1 MRINAT
7 LKHGLTTSIDVNLA
21 EGTTISMVRK
31 NPVYSVQL
39 RLPENTVAVVNG
51 STVPDNYVIEDG
63 DEVVFE
69 RQAASKAAKAKGKTK
84 PKPKGY

>member
-1 MRINAT
+1 MARINAT
-7 LKHGLTTSIDVNLA
+7 LKHGLTNSMTVDLP
-21 EGTTISMVRK
+21 EGTTVGSVKR

-51 STVPDNYVIEDG
+51 ITVSENHVIEEG

-69 RQAASKAAKAKGKTK
+69 RQAASKA
-84 PKPKGY
+84 